1 MRKTIVAFA
10 GVAVLAAWGPAMAAD
25 QGLSPEAQL
34 CKAKKDGLASLEAEA
49 PQIRVE
55 LAQKEPELETAR
67 TENDKW
73 DNLSIGEE
81 GGAIPEWLQTSAKFA
96 GMNPRAYIRREHTKW
111 ADKVGKLRDKVTD
124 LKRRQTEV
132 GSQIFLLRDIIAGL
146 GCDTPT
152 PATDYGAID
161 QHIQQSQQAG
171 PGGTPQAG
179 SGGFGGTVQSQGP
192 YATPSSESGTS
203 SGSSAQSPGQPGY
216 GLGPYDTGSPRVP
229 HDEIKVEGSI
239 GGEPEGKSAMPGEH
253 PKEKP
258 KPAME
263 KHKKKAM

>member
-1 MRKTIVAFA
+1 LGMAGDRIKTGGSGYVGDAMDKGAFGLMGAATILRESVA
-10 GVAVLAAWGPAMAAD
+10 
-25 QGLSPEAQL
+25 QQ
-34 CKAKKDGLASLEAEA
+34 LASA
-49 PQIRVE
+49 
-55 LAQKEPELETAR
+55 KAR
-67 TENDKW
+67 E
-73 DNLSIGEE
+73 S
-81 GGAIPEWLQTSAKFA
+81 
-96 GMNPRAYIRREHTKW
+96 Y
-111 ADKVGKLRDKVTD
+111 
-124 LKRRQTEV
+124 V

>member
-10 GVAVLAAWGPAMAAD
+10 GVAVLASWGPAMAAD

-73 DNLSIGEE
+73 DNLSLGEE
-81 GGAIPEWLQTSAKFA
+81 AGAVPEWLQTSAKFA

-111 ADKVGKLRDKVTD
+111 ADKLGKLRDKVTE
-124 LKRRQTEV
+124 LQRRQTEV

-146 GCDTPT
+146 KCHTLT
-152 PATDYGAID
+152 PAPPVDYGAID
-161 QHIQQSQQAG
+161 QHTQQYQQSQ
-171 PGGTPQAG
+171 PGSQTTTSGQSVQPQG
-179 SGGFGGTVQSQGP
+179 SYAAPSSGFG
-192 YATPSSESGTS
+192 AS
-203 SGSSAQSPGQPGY
+203 SGSTQPAGQQGQQPGY
-216 GLGPYDTGSPRVP
+216 GPGPDESGSPRVP
-229 HDEIKVEGSI
+229 YDQIKVEGSI
-239 GGEPEGKSAMPGEH
+239 G
-253 PKEKP
+253 EKP
-258 KPAME
+258 GMSKPGGG
-263 KHKKKAM
+263 